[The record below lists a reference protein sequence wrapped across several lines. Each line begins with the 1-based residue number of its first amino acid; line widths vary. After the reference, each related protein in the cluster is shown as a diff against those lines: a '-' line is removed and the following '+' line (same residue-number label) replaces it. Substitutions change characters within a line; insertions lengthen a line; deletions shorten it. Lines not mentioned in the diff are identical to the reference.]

1 MNILDRSIARHF
13 AANVAMLMVILCC
26 FVVTIDASVNLDRYI
41 KNGAKLARENAQNPS
56 ALRTGLVT
64 VFLIADLWW
73 PRLIQLATYLL
84 GLVMAGAMGFTCS
97 QMARHREMVA
107 ILASG
112 QPLSRIARPVLIA
125 AACLC
130 GVQIGIQELVL
141 PRIAPLLTRD
151 TGDAGGR
158 TMTATSVPLMADGRG
173 NVLMASTFDAQGE
186 GARGER
192 TGVMTG
198 VVIWAVGESG
208 VKERRIVADRAVWRE
223 REGAE
228 VGTVVGG
235 WDLEG
240 GVEES
245 RRLDDSTIQPARQ
258 ATRFETDLTPTA
270 ITIRRYGGYSQC
282 LSWRQLL
289 ELERATREAQ
299 GSDAGRQLSRLERLR
314 WGRIASVVTN
324 LLALSI
330 TMPFFITRE
339 PKNMVIQSLKC
350 APVAIVSLMGGALGS
365 AAEIPGVPAA
375 LGVFVP
381 AMILTPIA
389 IATLTNIKT

>member
-1 MNILDRSIARHF
+1 MSILDRSIARHF
-13 AANVAMLMVILCC
+13 VANVVMLLVILCC

-41 KNGAKLARENAQNPS
+41 KNAAKLARENAQEES

-73 PRLIQLATYLL
+73 PRLIQLSTYLL

-112 QPLSRIARPVLIA
+112 QPLTRVARPVLLA
-125 AACLC
+125 AATLC
-130 GVQIGIQELVL
+130 AVQLSVQELVL

-173 NVLMASTFDAQGE
+173 NVLMAGSFDGSGE
-186 GARGER
+186 DGRPA
-192 TGVMTG
+192 MTG
-198 VVIWAVGESG
+198 VVIWAIGDDG
-208 VKERRIVADRAVWRE
+208 VKDRRIVADRAVWSVRDGRE
-223 REGAE
+223 
-228 VGTVVGG
+228 G

-245 RRLDDSTIQPARQ
+245 RRLDDSTIRPARGVS
-258 ATRFETDLTPTA
+258 RFETDLTPTA
-270 ITIRRYGGYSQC
+270 ITIKRYSGYSQC
-282 LSWRQLL
+282 LSWGQLL
-289 ELERATREAQ
+289 ELERATRESR
-299 GSDAGRQLSRLERLR
+299 GSDASKQLDRLERLR

-339 PKNMVIQSLKC
+339 PKNMVVQSLKC
-350 APVAIVSLMGGALGS
+350 APVAIVSLMGGVLGS
-365 AAEIPGVPAA
+365 AAEIPGVPAG

-381 AMILTPIA
+381 AMVLAPIS
-389 IATLTNIKT
+389 IATLTGIKT